1 MGLLLF
7 GLSITGGNTPNLT
20 TLSLG
25 TLLVVAVL
33 IAFLVWRTLSRRVN
47 ELKTSLGM
55 QVLLVTVPKEVKP
68 DEPSQNTK
76 QHIVE
81 QIGVAEVLW
90 SALGGLKPQSGMAN
104 WFSGRS
110 DQVSLEIVVQAGV
123 ISFYVAVPPNLRTFL
138 EQQIL
143 SHYPH
148 ASIVEIA
155 DYNIFLPHGVTKGFY
170 LKFARSSAF
179 PIKTYLQLEADSLN
193 SITNALSKV
202 KPEAGAAIQ
211 IVARSAKKSWRR
223 EGVRIASSMQQGKSL
238 AQAGKGGSLA
248 KTMRVMG
255 EIFGSSFSAKK
266 KDDKNKT
273 PEPHHLSPLEQELV
287 KGLEQ
292 KASKAGL
299 DVTIRLVA
307 SAPTELDAQRYLS
320 DVANSFAQFSIYEYG
335 NRFEAYKPMS
345 LDKFL
350 HGFIHRRL
358 ETSHKL
364 VLNSEELASLYHFP
378 LALTETPNIRWLQS
392 RGAPAP
398 VNIPTQGIVLG
409 VNRYRG
415 QETVVRM
422 KTDDRRRH
430 VYVIGKSGTGKSVL
444 MENMII
450 QDIKMG
456 EGVCV
461 IDPHGELV
469 ESVLGQLPT
478 ERADDVIIFNPSDM
492 ERPVGLNMLEYT
504 SPEQMDF
511 AVQEMIAIFYK
522 LFPPEMIGP
531 MFEHNMR
538 NVMLTLMADKEFP
551 GTIAD
556 IPRMFT
562 DKEFQ
567 RYKVAK
573 LTDPVVRAF
582 WEKEMAQ
589 TTDFHKSE
597 MLGYLISK
605 VGRFVENEMMRNI
618 IGQPHSGF
626 NFRDIMDNQKIL
638 LINLSKGTTGEVN
651 SALLGLIV
659 VSKLQ
664 MAAMSRAS
672 LPPTERQDFYLY
684 IDEFQNFITDSI
696 STILSEARKYRLNL
710 TIANQYLR
718 QLVSGTDTKIR
729 DAVLGTV
736 GTLISFKVGVED
748 ADILAKEFEPVFSAH
763 DLVNIDQYNAYV
775 KLLIDN
781 APARPFN
788 VKTLPPAATNT
799 QLANQIK
806 QMSRSKCGR
815 PKAEVEQEILI
826 RTQLG
831 QPSTKATVN
840 PERTL

>member
-1 MGLLLF
+1 MNSGGVL
-7 GLSITGGNTPNLT
+7 GIAALSWWL
-20 TLSLG
+20 
-25 TLLVVAVL
+25 LLVVAL
-33 IAFLVWRTLSRRVN
+33 LLAFLVWRRLTRKVN

-55 QVLLVTVPKEVKP
+55 QVLLVTVPKEV
-68 DEPSQNTK
+68 DNGDTSSGTK
-76 QHIVE
+76 QRIVE

-90 SALGGLKPQSGMAN
+90 SALGGLKPQTGILS
-104 WFSGRS
+104 WFAGRS
-110 DQVSLEIVVQAGV
+110 DQVSLEIVAQAGI
-123 ISFYVAVPPNLRTFL
+123 ISFYVVVPPVLRSFL
-138 EQQIL
+138 EQQIQ

-148 ASIVEIA
+148 ASVVEVP
-155 DYNIFLPHGVTKGFY
+155 DYNLFLPHGVTQGGY
-170 LKFARSSAF
+170 LEFTKPSVF
-179 PIKTYLQLEADSLN
+179 PIKTYIQLEADSLN

-202 KPEAGAAIQ
+202 HPESGAAIQ

-238 AQAGKGGSLA
+238 AQVGRGSWLS
-248 KTMRVMG
+248 KITKVLG
-255 EIFGSSFSAKK
+255 EIFGSSFSSNKNNH
-266 KDDKNKT
+266 KDKL
-273 PEPHHLSPLEQELV
+273 PEVYHLSPLEQELV

-307 SAPTELDAQRYLS
+307 TAPTDSEANRYLG

-335 NRFEAYKPMS
+335 NKFELHQPRS
-345 LDKFL
+345 QDRFL
-350 HGFIHRRL
+350 HGFIHRHL
-358 ETSHKL
+358 ESSRQI
-364 VLNSEELASLYHFP
+364 VLNSEELTSLYHFP
-378 LALTETPNIRWLQS
+378 LASTETPNIRWLSS

-398 VNIPTQGIVLG
+398 VNVPTQGIVLG

-415 QETVVRM
+415 QETMVRI

-444 MENMII
+444 LENMIV
-450 QDIKMG
+450 QDIKIG

-461 IDPHGELV
+461 IDPHGDLV
-469 ESVLGQLPT
+469 ESVLGQVPS
-478 ERADDVIIFNPSDM
+478 ERADDVIIFNPSDT
-492 ERPVGLNMLEYT
+492 ERPMGLNMLEYST
-504 SPEQMDF
+504 PEQMDF

-573 LTDPVVRAF
+573 VTDPVVRAF

-618 IGQPHSGF
+618 IGQPRSGF
-626 NFRDIMDNQKIL
+626 NFRDVMDNQKIL
-638 LINLSKGTTGEVN
+638 LVNLAKGTTGEVN
-651 SALLGLIV
+651 SSLLGLIV
-659 VSKLQ
+659 VSKMQ

-672 LPPTERQDFYLY
+672 LPQAERKDFYLY

-696 STILSEARKYRLNL
+696 STILSEARKYKLNL
-710 TIANQYLR
+710 TVANQYLQ
-718 QLVSGTDTKIR
+718 QLVNGQDTKIR

-736 GTLISFKVGVED
+736 GTLVSFKVGVED

-763 DLVNIDQYNAYV
+763 DLVNIDQYNAYI

-788 VKTLPPAATNT
+788 IKTLPPSAANAE
-799 QLANQIK
+799 LAAQIK
-806 QMSRSKCGR
+806 EISRVKHGR
-815 PKAEVEQEILI
+815 AKIEVEQEILA

-831 QPSTKATVN
+831 QASTKSSVV